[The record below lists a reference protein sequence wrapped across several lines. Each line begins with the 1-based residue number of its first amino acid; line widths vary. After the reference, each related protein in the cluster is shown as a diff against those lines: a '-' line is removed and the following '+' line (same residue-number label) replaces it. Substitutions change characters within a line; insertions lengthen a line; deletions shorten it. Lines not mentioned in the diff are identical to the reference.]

1 MTAWASL
8 YGAMKILPLKYSYQN
23 AELNPITRKHQTF
36 KLMRDNVQNW
46 LYSEMPI
53 PLKTKTE
60 IKEHKKTSDQILS
73 TAIKGHSWDNEQ
85 NLNTFLWYF

>member
-1 MTAWASL
+1 
-8 YGAMKILPLKYSYQN
+8 
-23 AELNPITRKHQTF
+23 
-36 KLMRDNVQNW
+36 MRDNVQNW

-73 TAIKGHSWDNEQ
+73 TAIKGRSWDNEQ